1 MRTGGV
7 RGDEEKRSRG
17 GTQVTYLINKCGG
30 HFNLPPTICTCVVV
44 VFSLIGLMLK
54 IFLAKILATINLG
67 ALIWLESKKCRPPHK
82 VLVKI
87 LAKNLANVLACPSF
101 GKANFSTKPI
111 RLFVQ
116 NNETM
121 SKHFM

>member
-1 MRTGGV
+1 M
-7 RGDEEKRSRG
+7 
-17 GTQVTYLINKCGG
+17 CGG
-30 HFNLPPTICTCVVV
+30 HFELDWFDAKIC
-44 VFSLIGLMLK
+44 
-54 IFLAKILATINLG
+54 LAKILATINLG

-87 LAKNLANVLACPSF
+87 LAKNLANVLACPCF

-121 SKHFM
+121 SKQFM

>member
-44 VFSLIGLMLK
+44 ILSLIGLMLK
-54 IFLAKILATINLG
+54 F
-67 ALIWLESKKCRPPHK
+67 ALPKFWQP
-82 VLVKI
+82 
-87 LAKNLANVLACPSF
+87 
-101 GKANFSTKPI
+101 
-111 RLFVQ
+111 
-116 NNETM
+116 
-121 SKHFM
+121 